1 MNAVAGNEN
10 WKRIAYLMCGIQV
23 GAGIAMIGVMAFLPL
38 FLGEIGVHNPGEA
51 AFWAGLISGVTPF
64 MIALSAPFWSIQA
77 SRRGPKLILSVVLL
91 SVVITAFLCAVST
104 SPWEILIL
112 RTVQGLAG
120 GFVPIGL
127 SVVTMVTPEE
137 EISRFLG
144 YFQAAMVMG
153 IMFGPLAGGLVA
165 DTFGY
170 RMPFVFFGI
179 LAILC
184 LISLYVWMPDIKEEK
199 TETKTSTWKELKYF
213 SKIPLIRIMV
223 GMQFLCNFGITGIG
237 PILPLYIKE
246 MMGGDAQLIATT
258 VGIIIFLAG
267 GVSASCSLSVGNVTA
282 RIPMKKVL
290 ITSTFFAGITFIM
303 QYLMPDIWGLG
314 FFRAATGFG
323 MGFIMP
329 VANTYIAEA
338 VPAEKKSIVFGVV
351 SGVTIMGNVAGPVC
365 SGALAMAFG
374 YGSVFWLTALAF
386 MIAGAVIYFTLREN
400 EKT

>member
-1 MNAVAGNEN
+1 MTQHEN

-38 FLGEIGVHNPGEA
+38 FLGELGVNDPGEA

-64 MIALSAPFWSIQA
+64 MIALSAPFWSLEA
-77 SRRGPKLILSVVLL
+77 SRRGPKLVMSIVLAAAI
-91 SVVITAFLCAVST
+91 VTALLCAVAT
-104 SPWEILIL
+104 APWQVLVL

-137 EISRFLG
+137 ETSRFLG
-144 YFQAAMVMG
+144 YFQASMVMG

-170 RMPFVFFGI
+170 RMPFIFFAV

-184 LISLYVWMPDIKEEK
+184 LISLHVFMPDIREK
-199 TETKTSTWKELKYF
+199 PAEKKTSTWKELKYF
-213 SKIPLIRIMV
+213 IKIPLVRIMV

-246 MMGGDAQLIATT
+246 MMGGDADLIATT

-267 GVSASCSLSVGNVTA
+267 GVSAACSLSVGNVTA

-290 ITSTFFAGITFIM
+290 LASTFFAGLTFIM
-303 QYLMPDIWGLG
+303 QYLMPNIWGLG

-329 VANTYIAEA
+329 VANTYIAES

-365 SGALAMAFG
+365 SGAIAMTFG
-374 YGSVFWLTALAF
+374 YGSVFWLTAAAF
-386 MIAGAVIYFTLREN
+386 MVAGLVIWFNLRGN
-400 EKT
+400 HC

>member
-1 MNAVAGNEN
+1 MKAVTQNEN

-38 FLGEIGVHNPGEA
+38 FLGELGVNDPGEA

-64 MIALSAPFWSIQA
+64 MIALSAPFWSLEA
-77 SRRGPKLILSVVLL
+77 SRRGPKLVMSIVLA
-91 SVVITAFLCAVST
+91 TAIATALLCAVAT
-104 SPWEILIL
+104 APWQVLVL

-137 EISRFLG
+137 ETSRFLG
-144 YFQAAMVMG
+144 YFQASMVMG

-170 RMPFVFFGI
+170 RMPFIFFAV

-184 LISLYVWMPDIKEEK
+184 LISLHVFMPDIREK
-199 TETKTSTWKELKYF
+199 PAEKKTSTWKELKYF
-213 SKIPLIRIMV
+213 IKIPLVRIMV

-246 MMGGDAQLIATT
+246 MMGGDADLIATT

-267 GVSASCSLSVGNVTA
+267 GVSAACSLSVGNVTA
-282 RIPMKKVL
+282 RISMKKVL
-290 ITSTFFAGITFIM
+290 LASTFFAGLTFIM
-303 QYLMPDIWGLG
+303 QYLMPNIWGLG

-329 VANTYIAEA
+329 VANTYIAES
-338 VPAEKKSIVFGVV
+338 VPPEKRSIVFGVV

-365 SGALAMAFG
+365 SGAIAMTFG
-374 YGSVFWLTALAF
+374 YSSVFWLTAAAF
-386 MIAGAVIYFTLREN
+386 MVAGLVIWFNLRGN
-400 EKT
+400 HC